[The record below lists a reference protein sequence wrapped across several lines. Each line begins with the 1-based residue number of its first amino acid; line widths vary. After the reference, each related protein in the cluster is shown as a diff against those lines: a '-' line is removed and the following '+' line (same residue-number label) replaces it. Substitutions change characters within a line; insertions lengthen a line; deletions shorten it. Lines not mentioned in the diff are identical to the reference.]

1 MAFPMKAALIALVT
15 LFLAVGRVGASD
27 LPSSTGVV
35 TDGVSVQLHAYPS
48 DSQRDRIQAA
58 GVKFIRDDLL
68 WDVVE
73 TTQGSYNWAGAS
85 WAPYD
90 QFVSDGAARGIHML
104 YTLLDG
110 GQNLYGGVDPTSA
123 AWRQAFTNYAA
134 AAAGHFAETGTI
146 FEIWNEPENAGI
158 SDPSNYMALAN
169 QVIPAMRTADPNCT
183 IWLRRA
189 SNSFLTTCYQQGL
202 LDLVDAVSVHPYQS
216 GSPEAVVS
224 TYTGIRSLMQTY
236 GGKTLPIVSSESGY
250 STGSGGSSYVSTP
263 QLQGDYLARTFLVN
277 FSQHIP
283 LSNWYE
289 WDDDGSAGAYEGNF
303 GIGGLTNNVSTPAYQ
318 ELQLLTKSL
327 NGETFTTKLN
337 DGHTSD
343 WLLVFTAPDGQ
354 QTLAAWTTRSGG
366 RTVTVSGWGT
376 LQLTSTPFYLDPSTI
391 PLPEP
396 GVLVILATGLAG
408 LLAYAWRK
416 R

>member
-1 MAFPMKAALIALVT
+1 MKAALMALVM
-15 LFLAVGRVGASD
+15 LFLAVGGVGAAQ
-27 LPSSTGVV
+27 LPSAVV
-35 TDGVSVQLHAYPS
+35 TDGVSLQLHAYPS

-58 GVKFIRDDLL
+58 GVKYIRDDLL

-85 WAPYD
+85 SAPYN

-110 GQNLYGGVDPTSA
+110 GQNLYGGMDPTSA

-134 AAAGHFAETGTI
+134 AAAGHFAGTGTI
-146 FEIWNEPENAGI
+146 FELWNEPENAGI

-169 QVIPAMRTADPNCT
+169 QVIPAMRAADPNCT
-183 IWLRRA
+183 ILAPAGA

-202 LDLVDAVSVHPYQS
+202 LNLVDAVSVHPYQS

-250 STGSGGSSYVSTP
+250 STGAGGSSYVSTP

-289 WDDDGSAGAYEGNF
+289 WDDDPGADAYDGNF
-303 GIGGLTNNVSTPAYQ
+303 GIGGLTNNVATPAYQ

-327 NGETFTTKLN
+327 NGETFTSKLN

-343 WLLVFTAPDGQ
+343 WLLVFTSPGGH

-376 LQLTSTPFYLDPSTI
+376 LQLTSTPFYVNPSTI
-391 PLPEP
+391 PEP
-396 GVLVILATGLAG
+396 GTFV
-408 LLAYAWRK
+408 LLAAGAIASLGYVWRMRRRLK
-416 R
+416 CG